1 MRYIYIYIYHIY
13 IYCIYLHSEKCNIII
28 TYHNQTNIM
37 HSITLHN
44 LKHTYLLLAPGS
56 AAEKWSSSE
65 AWELTYSELGPLMAP
80 WTFVETLLLNEPLI
94 SDLLFFGKGRQALFV
109 SPRKKKQLSCSFF
122 TQLCS

>member
-1 MRYIYIYIYHIY
+1 
-13 IYCIYLHSEKCNIII
+13 
-28 TYHNQTNIM
+28 M

-109 SPRKKKQLSCSFF
+109 SPRKKTTVMFF
-122 TQLCS
+122 FHTTMFLNNQTSEWTATIIIEASKHYMG